1 MTTENYS
8 AGGGV
13 VDAADISPLRL
24 VLRLVSENLVSRLL
38 LILIFRYYRPTISG
52 GEGAYEIV
60 GRVLEVEKADTIE
73 CLNK

>member
-1 MTTENYS
+1 M
-8 AGGGV
+8 
-13 VDAADISPLRL
+13 
-24 VLRLVSENLVSRLL
+24 SENLVSRLL
-38 LILIFRYYRPTISG
+38 LMLMFRYYRPTISG